1 LIGCLEAGIDWLL
14 VLRQAVRH
22 LLERYTASTV
32 DVDSDKARLTELY
45 TAHDATLL
53 EHVDSTL
60 AEHKSQRS
68 RDAMWRRMESAHPGF
83 FENESEGGPLQIG
96 TLTAEHPSKYLW
108 VDRNKHVHV
117 LAHLA
122 GLGENATIRDVAVAM
137 GAGRTGEECKGLSR
151 LAEEY
156 IALAHEFPSSR
167 AKMAAMSQEVEA
179 GLRSSGFR
187 GFDRNE
193 WANDML
199 DNVCP
204 AVNSAWLETRTTRDW
219 WCGRARLAAKVAV
232 LPAGYFSCAACM
244 GVRERV
250 VPLRLGHRV
259 CVGRHTGFI

>member
-1 LIGCLEAGIDWLL
+1 M
-14 VLRQAVRH
+14 RH
-22 LLERYTASTV
+22 LLERYRASRV

-45 TAHDATLL
+45 TAHDATSL

-60 AEHKSQRS
+60 AEHNSQSS
-68 RDAMWRRMESAHPGF
+68 RGEMWRRLESKHPGF
-83 FENESEGGPLQIG
+83 FENESERAAGGPLQIG

-108 VDRNKHVHV
+108 VGRNKHVHV
-117 LAHLA
+117 LAHLE
-122 GLGENATIRDVAVAM
+122 GLRENATIRDMAEAM
-137 GAGRTGEECKGLSR
+137 GAGCTGVKCKGLSR

-156 IALAHEFPSSR
+156 IALAHEFPTSR
-167 AKMAAMSQEVEA
+167 ESMAAMSQEVEA
-179 GLRSSGFR
+179 GLRSSGFK
-187 GFDRNE
+187 GFDRKE

-204 AVNSAWLETRTTRDW
+204 ADVSDAWLEDSRTRAYW
-219 WCGRARLAAKVAV
+219 AGRALLAAKVAV